1 MEQVRVGDME
11 FVIDNCEFSFY
22 CSPYLL
28 KLQFPHPCVDDER
41 AKAVYDMDKVFW
53 AYSLDHLQDNGT
65 VFVHV
70 PKAEKGQFFPDMDL
84 LSTIL
89 AKPTPM
95 PTLKQGYVQNGF

>member
-1 MEQVRVGDME
+1 ME

-53 AYSLDHLQDNGT
+53 AYSLDHL
-65 VFVHV
+65 
-70 PKAEKGQFFPDMDL
+70 
-84 LSTIL
+84 
-89 AKPTPM
+89 
-95 PTLKQGYVQNGF
+95 